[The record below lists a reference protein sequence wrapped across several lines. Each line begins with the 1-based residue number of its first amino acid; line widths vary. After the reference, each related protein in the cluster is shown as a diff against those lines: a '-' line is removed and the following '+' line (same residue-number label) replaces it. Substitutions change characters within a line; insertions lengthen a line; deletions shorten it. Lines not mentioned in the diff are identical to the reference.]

1 MLSRNLV
8 KQVFTVVQP
17 DEKRV
22 IDSNGLLQQRL
33 EEFEERNR
41 AAKGGFVSGLAAEQI
56 DLPPEAGVEDE
67 EEPAGNVIKA
77 QEDAGQILAEA
88 RREAESVIAEAKAE
102 AMRVCEEAKTQAEVE
117 KNRIMADAKQQG
129 YSEGLAQAQAESTA
143 AKQEY
148 LERERQLEAFYQQ
161 QVDELEPQLV
171 DLITDIYQH
180 IFHVELKSYRE
191 ILAHLISS
199 TLRKIDGGHDFMVH
213 VSKEDYPY
221 VNMQKKQIMAGA
233 VSANCN
239 VEVVEDLTLAKNEC
253 LIEAESGIFDC
264 GLGTQLSELKQK
276 LMLLSWSKED

>member
-1 MLSRNLV
+1 MLSA
-8 KQVFTVVQP
+8 F
-17 DEKRV
+17 
-22 IDSNGLLQQRL
+22 I
-33 EEFEERNR
+33 EERHNN
-41 AAKGGFVSGLAAEQI
+41 G
-56 DLPPEAGVEDE
+56 
-67 EEPAGNVIKA
+67 
-77 QEDAGQILAEA
+77 DASCFSAYGSNDSFQILIMVIG
-88 RREAESVIAEAKAE
+88 RHMIGISVHFICYT
-102 AMRVCEEAKTQAEVE
+102 V
-117 KNRIMADAKQQG
+117 
-129 YSEGLAQAQAESTA
+129 
-143 AKQEY
+143 
-148 LERERQLEAFYQQ
+148 
-161 QVDELEPQLV
+161 
-171 DLITDIYQH
+171 ITDIYQH